1 MFAFTAPDFVYV
13 CDFLHDYG
21 GVKVVTAIFPA
32 AGKGKRMQAGMN
44 KVLVE
49 LEGVPILVRTLA
61 RFSRCQAVDRLVVVV
76 AAHEVDFVTDML
88 TGADREFGLKPWQVT
103 AGGSERQYSV
113 WNGIQAVQG
122 AADDDIILVHDAARP
137 LVSEKTILETIR
149 VAEAK
154 GAAIA
159 AVPVKNTIKVVDAS
173 GVVVDTPMRSTL
185 VAVQTPQIFRASLL
199 KEAYAALAAKPAAV
213 TDDASVVELL
223 GHRVVVAQGRYENIK
238 ITTPEDLV
246 LAEHFLEELQ
256 QEEHNYGE

>member
-1 MFAFTAPDFVYV
+1 M
-13 CDFLHDYG
+13 
-21 GVKVVTAIFPA
+21 VTAIFPA

-49 LEGVPILVRTLA
+49 LEGMPILVRTLA
-61 RFSRCQAVDRLVVVV
+61 RFSRCQAVDRMVVVV

-159 AVPVKNTIKVVDAS
+159 AVPAKNTIKLCNAAGEVVE
-173 GVVVDTPMRSTL
+173 TPDRSRL
-185 VAVQTPQIFRASLL
+185 WEVQTPQGFRRDILVRANQQAMAESFLG
-199 KEAYAALAAKPAAV
+199 
-213 TDDASVVELL
+213 TDDASLVERL
-223 GHRVVVAQGRYENIK
+223 GQKVFIVESDYRNIK
-238 ITTPEDLV
+238 LTTPEDMV
-246 LAEHFLEELQ
+246 IAKAFLAAEE
-256 QEEHNYGE
+256 ENE

>member
-1 MFAFTAPDFVYV
+1 M
-13 CDFLHDYG
+13 
-21 GVKVVTAIFPA
+21 VTAIFPA

-88 TGADREFGLKPWQVT
+88 TGADREYGLKPWQVT

-149 VAEAK
+149 VAEEK

-159 AVPVKNTIKVVDAS
+159 AVPAKNTIKMCNSAGEVVE
-173 GVVVDTPMRSTL
+173 TPDRSRL
-185 VAVQTPQIFRASLL
+185 WEVQTPQGFRRDILVRANQQAMAESFLG
-199 KEAYAALAAKPAAV
+199 
-213 TDDASVVELL
+213 TDDASLVERL
-223 GHRVVVAQGRYENIK
+223 GQKVFIVESDYRNIK
-238 ITTPEDLV
+238 LTTPEDMV
-246 LAEHFLEELQ
+246 IAKAFLAAEE
-256 QEEHNYGE
+256 ENE

>member
-1 MFAFTAPDFVYV
+1 M
-13 CDFLHDYG
+13 
-21 GVKVVTAIFPA
+21 VTAIFPA

-49 LEGVPILVRTLA
+49 LEGMPILVRTLA

-88 TGADREFGLKPWQVT
+88 TGADRESGLKPWQVT

-159 AVPVKNTIKVVDAS
+159 AVPAKNTIKLCNAAGEVVE
-173 GVVVDTPMRSTL
+173 TPDRSRL
-185 VAVQTPQIFRASLL
+185 WEVQTPQGFRRDILVRANQQAMAESFLG
-199 KEAYAALAAKPAAV
+199 
-213 TDDASVVELL
+213 TDDASLVERL
-223 GHRVVVAQGRYENIK
+223 GQKVFIVESDYRNIK
-238 ITTPEDLV
+238 LTTPEDMV
-246 LAEHFLEELQ
+246 IAKAFLAAEE
-256 QEEHNYGE
+256 ENE

>member
-1 MFAFTAPDFVYV
+1 M
-13 CDFLHDYG
+13 
-21 GVKVVTAIFPA
+21 VTAIFPA

-76 AAHEVDFVTDML
+76 AAHEVDFVTEML
-88 TGADREFGLKPWQVT
+88 EKADKKFGLKPWQVT

-113 WNGIQAVQG
+113 WNGIQA
-122 AADDDIILVHDAARP
+122 ATEPSDDDIILVHDAARP

-159 AVPVKNTIKVVDAS
+159 AVPAKNTIKLCNAS
-173 GVVVDTPMRSTL
+173 GEVVETPDRSRL
-185 VAVQTPQIFRASLL
+185 WEVQTPQGFRRDILVKANQQ
-199 KEAYAALAAKPAAV
+199 AV
-213 TDDASVVELL
+213 AEGFLGTDDASLVERL
-223 GHRVVVAQGRYENIK
+223 GRKVHIVESDYRNIK
-238 ITTPEDLV
+238 LTTPEDMV
-246 LAEHFLEELQ
+246 IAKAFLAAEEDK
-256 QEEHNYGE
+256 E

>member
-1 MFAFTAPDFVYV
+1 M
-13 CDFLHDYG
+13 
-21 GVKVVTAIFPA
+21 VTAIFPA

-49 LEGVPILVRTLA
+49 LEGMPILVRTLA

-76 AAHEVDFVTDML
+76 AAHDVDFVTDML

-159 AVPVKNTIKVVDAS
+159 AVPAKNTIKLCNAAGEVVE
-173 GVVVDTPMRSTL
+173 TPDRSRL
-185 VAVQTPQIFRASLL
+185 WEVQTPQGFRRDILVRANQQAMAESFLG
-199 KEAYAALAAKPAAV
+199 
-213 TDDASVVELL
+213 TDDASLVERL
-223 GHRVVVAQGRYENIK
+223 GQKVFIVESDYRNIK
-238 ITTPEDLV
+238 LTTPEDMV
-246 LAEHFLEELQ
+246 IAKAFLAAEE
-256 QEEHNYGE
+256 ENE

>member
-1 MFAFTAPDFVYV
+1 M
-13 CDFLHDYG
+13 
-21 GVKVVTAIFPA
+21 VTAIFPA

-49 LEGVPILVRTLA
+49 LEGMPILVRTLA
-61 RFSRCQAVDRLVVVV
+61 RFSRCQAVDRLVIVV

-159 AVPVKNTIKVVDAS
+159 AVPAKNTIKLCNAAGEVVE
-173 GVVVDTPMRSTL
+173 TPDRSRL
-185 VAVQTPQIFRASLL
+185 WEVQTPQGFRRDILVRANQQAMAESFLG
-199 KEAYAALAAKPAAV
+199 
-213 TDDASVVELL
+213 TDDASLVERL
-223 GHRVVVAQGRYENIK
+223 GQKVFIVESDYRNIK
-238 ITTPEDLV
+238 LTTPEDMV
-246 LAEHFLEELQ
+246 IAKAFLAAEEDK
-256 QEEHNYGE
+256 E

>member
-1 MFAFTAPDFVYV
+1 M
-13 CDFLHDYG
+13 
-21 GVKVVTAIFPA
+21 VTAIFPA

-49 LEGVPILVRTLA
+49 LEGMPILVRTLA

-159 AVPVKNTIKVVDAS
+159 AVPAKNTIKLCNAAGEVVE
-173 GVVVDTPMRSTL
+173 TPDRSRL
-185 VAVQTPQIFRASLL
+185 WEVQTPQGFRRDILVRANQQAMAESFLG
-199 KEAYAALAAKPAAV
+199 
-213 TDDASVVELL
+213 TDDASLVERL
-223 GHRVVVAQGRYENIK
+223 GQKVFIVESDYRNIK
-238 ITTPEDLV
+238 LTTPEDMV
-246 LAEHFLEELQ
+246 IAKAFLAAEEDK
-256 QEEHNYGE
+256 E

>member
-1 MFAFTAPDFVYV
+1 M
-13 CDFLHDYG
+13 
-21 GVKVVTAIFPA
+21 VTAIFPA

-49 LEGVPILVRTLA
+49 LEGMPILVRTLA

-159 AVPVKNTIKVVDAS
+159 AVPAKNTIKLCNAAGEVVE
-173 GVVVDTPMRSTL
+173 TPDRSRL
-185 VAVQTPQIFRASLL
+185 WEVQTPQGFRRDILVRANQQAMAESFLG
-199 KEAYAALAAKPAAV
+199 
-213 TDDASVVELL
+213 TDDASLVERL
-223 GHRVVVAQGRYENIK
+223 GQKVFIVESDYRNIK
-238 ITTPEDLV
+238 LTTPEDMVIAKAFLV
-246 LAEHFLEELQ
+246 AEEEN
-256 QEEHNYGE
+256 E

>member
-1 MFAFTAPDFVYV
+1 M
-13 CDFLHDYG
+13 
-21 GVKVVTAIFPA
+21 VTAIFPA

-76 AAHEVDFVTDML
+76 AAHEVEFVTDML

-113 WNGIQAVQG
+113 WNGIHAVQG

-159 AVPVKNTIKVVDAS
+159 AVPAKNTIKLCNAAGEVVE
-173 GVVVDTPMRSTL
+173 TPDRSRL
-185 VAVQTPQIFRASLL
+185 WEVQTPQGFRRDILVRANQQAMAESFLG
-199 KEAYAALAAKPAAV
+199 
-213 TDDASVVELL
+213 TDDASLVERL
-223 GHRVVVAQGRYENIK
+223 GQKVFIVESDYRNIK
-238 ITTPEDLV
+238 LTAPEDMV
-246 LAEHFLEELQ
+246 IAKAFLAAEE
-256 QEEHNYGE
+256 ENE

>member
-1 MFAFTAPDFVYV
+1 M
-13 CDFLHDYG
+13 
-21 GVKVVTAIFPA
+21 VTAIFPA

-49 LEGVPILVRTLA
+49 LEGMPILVRTLA

-159 AVPVKNTIKVVDAS
+159 AVPAKNTIKLCNAAGEVVE
-173 GVVVDTPMRSTL
+173 TPDRSRL
-185 VAVQTPQIFRASLL
+185 WEVQTPQGFRRDILVKANQQ
-199 KEAYAALAAKPAAV
+199 AV
-213 TDDASVVELL
+213 AEGFLGTDDASLVERL
-223 GHRVVVAQGRYENIK
+223 GRKVHIVESDYRNIK
-238 ITTPEDLV
+238 LTTPEDMVIAKAFLAALV
-246 LAEHFLEELQ
+246 YKE
-256 QEEHNYGE
+256 

>member
-1 MFAFTAPDFVYV
+1 M
-13 CDFLHDYG
+13 
-21 GVKVVTAIFPA
+21 VTAIFPA

-49 LEGVPILVRTLA
+49 LEGMPILVRTLA

-159 AVPVKNTIKVVDAS
+159 AVPAKNTIKLCNAAGEVVE
-173 GVVVDTPMRSTL
+173 TPDRSRL
-185 VAVQTPQIFRASLL
+185 WEVQTPQGFRRDILVRANQQAMAESFLG
-199 KEAYAALAAKPAAV
+199 
-213 TDDASVVELL
+213 TDDASLVERL
-223 GHRVVVAQGRYENIK
+223 GQKVFIVESDYRNIK
-238 ITTPEDLV
+238 LTTPEDMV
-246 LAEHFLEELQ
+246 IAKAFLAAEE
-256 QEEHNYGE
+256 ENE

>member
-1 MFAFTAPDFVYV
+1 M
-13 CDFLHDYG
+13 
-21 GVKVVTAIFPA
+21 VTAIFPA

-49 LEGVPILVRTLA
+49 LEGMPILVRTLA

-113 WNGIQAVQG
+113 WNGILAVQG
-122 AADDDIILVHDAARP
+122 AADDDIILVQDAARP

-159 AVPVKNTIKVVDAS
+159 AVPAKNTIKLCNAAGEVVE
-173 GVVVDTPMRSTL
+173 TPDRSRL
-185 VAVQTPQIFRASLL
+185 WEVQTPQGFRRDILVKANQQ
-199 KEAYAALAAKPAAV
+199 AV
-213 TDDASVVELL
+213 AEGFLGTDDASLVERL
-223 GHRVVVAQGRYENIK
+223 GRKVHIVESDYRNIK
-238 ITTPEDLV
+238 LTTPEDMV
-246 LAEHFLEELQ
+246 IAKAFLAAEEDK
-256 QEEHNYGE
+256 E

>member
-1 MFAFTAPDFVYV
+1 M
-13 CDFLHDYG
+13 
-21 GVKVVTAIFPA
+21 VTAIFPA

-88 TGADREFGLKPWQVT
+88 TGAGRELGLKPWQVT

-149 VAEAK
+149 VAEAN

-159 AVPVKNTIKVVDAS
+159 AVPAKNTIKLCNAVGEVVE
-173 GVVVDTPMRSTL
+173 TPDRSRL
-185 VAVQTPQIFRASLL
+185 WEVQTPQGFRRDILVRANQQAMAESFLG
-199 KEAYAALAAKPAAV
+199 
-213 TDDASVVELL
+213 TDDASLVERL
-223 GHRVVVAQGRYENIK
+223 GQKVFIVESDYRNIK
-238 ITTPEDLV
+238 LTTPEDMV
-246 LAEHFLEELQ
+246 IAKAFLAAEE
-256 QEEHNYGE
+256 ENE

>member
-1 MFAFTAPDFVYV
+1 M
-13 CDFLHDYG
+13 
-21 GVKVVTAIFPA
+21 VTAIFPA

-49 LEGVPILVRTLA
+49 LEGMPILVRTLA

-76 AAHEVDFVTDML
+76 AAHEADFVTDML
-88 TGADREFGLKPWQVT
+88 TGSDREFGLKPWQVT

-159 AVPVKNTIKVVDAS
+159 AVPAKNTIKLCNAAGEVVE
-173 GVVVDTPMRSTL
+173 TPDRSRL
-185 VAVQTPQIFRASLL
+185 WEVQTPQGFRRDILVRANQQAMAESFLG
-199 KEAYAALAAKPAAV
+199 
-213 TDDASVVELL
+213 TDDASLVERL
-223 GHRVVVAQGRYENIK
+223 GQKVFIVESDYRNIK
-238 ITTPEDLV
+238 LTTPEDMV
-246 LAEHFLEELQ
+246 IAKAFLAAEE
-256 QEEHNYGE
+256 ENE

>member
-1 MFAFTAPDFVYV
+1 M
-13 CDFLHDYG
+13 
-21 GVKVVTAIFPA
+21 VTAIFPA

-88 TGADREFGLKPWQVT
+88 TGADREYGLKPWQVT

-122 AADDDIILVHDAARP
+122 ASDDIILVHDAARP

-149 VAEAK
+149 VAEEK

-159 AVPVKNTIKVVDAS
+159 AVPAKNTIKMCNSAGEVVE
-173 GVVVDTPMRSTL
+173 TPDRSRL
-185 VAVQTPQIFRASLL
+185 WEVQTPQGFRRDILVWANQQAMAEGFLG
-199 KEAYAALAAKPAAV
+199 
-213 TDDASVVELL
+213 TDDASLVERLGRKVVIVESDY
-223 GHRVVVAQGRYENIK
+223 RNIK
-238 ITTPEDLV
+238 LTTPEDMV
-246 LAEHFLEELQ
+246 IAKAFLAAEE
-256 QEEHNYGE
+256 EN

>member
-1 MFAFTAPDFVYV
+1 M
-13 CDFLHDYG
+13 
-21 GVKVVTAIFPA
+21 VTAIFPA

-49 LEGVPILVRTLA
+49 LEGMPILVRTLA

-76 AAHEVDFVTDML
+76 AAHEVEFVTDML

-159 AVPVKNTIKVVDAS
+159 AVPAKNTIKLCNAAGEVVE
-173 GVVVDTPMRSTL
+173 TPDRSRL
-185 VAVQTPQIFRASLL
+185 WEVQTPQGFRRDILVRANQQAMAESFLG
-199 KEAYAALAAKPAAV
+199 
-213 TDDASVVELL
+213 TDDASLVERL
-223 GHRVVVAQGRYENIK
+223 GQKVFIVESDYRNIK
-238 ITTPEDLV
+238 LTTPEDMV
-246 LAEHFLEELQ
+246 IAKAFLAAEE
-256 QEEHNYGE
+256 ENE

>member
-49 LEGVPILVRTLA
+49 LEGMPILVRTLA

-159 AVPVKNTIKVVDAS
+159 AVPAKNTIKLCNAAGEVVE
-173 GVVVDTPMRSTL
+173 TPDRSRL
-185 VAVQTPQIFRASLL
+185 WEVQTPQGFRRDILVRANQQAMAESFLG
-199 KEAYAALAAKPAAV
+199 
-213 TDDASVVELL
+213 TDDASLVERL
-223 GHRVVVAQGRYENIK
+223 GQKVFIVESDYRNIK
-238 ITTPEDLV
+238 LTTPEDMV
-246 LAEHFLEELQ
+246 IAKAFLAAEE
-256 QEEHNYGE
+256 ENE

>member
-1 MFAFTAPDFVYV
+1 M
-13 CDFLHDYG
+13 
-21 GVKVVTAIFPA
+21 VTAIFPA

-49 LEGVPILVRTLA
+49 LEGMPILVRTLA

-76 AAHEVDFVTDML
+76 AAHEGDVVTDML

-159 AVPVKNTIKVVDAS
+159 AVPAKNTIKLCNAAGEVVE
-173 GVVVDTPMRSTL
+173 TPDRSRL
-185 VAVQTPQIFRASLL
+185 WEVQTPQGFRRDILVKANQQ
-199 KEAYAALAAKPAAV
+199 AV
-213 TDDASVVELL
+213 AEGFLGTDDASLVERL
-223 GHRVVVAQGRYENIK
+223 GRKVHIVESDYRNIK
-238 ITTPEDLV
+238 LTTPEDMV
-246 LAEHFLEELQ
+246 IAKAFLAAEEDK
-256 QEEHNYGE
+256 E

>member
-1 MFAFTAPDFVYV
+1 M
-13 CDFLHDYG
+13 
-21 GVKVVTAIFPA
+21 VTAIFPA

-76 AAHEVDFVTDML
+76 AAHEVDFVTEML

-159 AVPVKNTIKVVDAS
+159 AVPAKNTIKLCNAAGEVVE
-173 GVVVDTPMRSTL
+173 TPDRSRL
-185 VAVQTPQIFRASLL
+185 WEVQTPQGFRRDILVRANQQAMAESFLG
-199 KEAYAALAAKPAAV
+199 
-213 TDDASVVELL
+213 TDDASLVERL
-223 GHRVVVAQGRYENIK
+223 GQKVFIVESDYRNIK
-238 ITTPEDLV
+238 LTTPEDMV
-246 LAEHFLEELQ
+246 IAKAFLAAEE
-256 QEEHNYGE
+256 EN

>member
-49 LEGVPILVRTLA
+49 LEGMPILVRTLA

-122 AADDDIILVHDAARP
+122 AADDDIVLVHDAARP

-159 AVPVKNTIKVVDAS
+159 AVPAKNTIKLCNAAGEVVE
-173 GVVVDTPMRSTL
+173 TPERSRL
-185 VAVQTPQIFRASLL
+185 WEVQTPQGFRRDILVKANQQAVAEGFLGTEDASL
-199 KEAYAALAAKPAAV
+199 
-213 TDDASVVELL
+213 VERL
-223 GHRVVVAQGRYENIK
+223 GQKVHIVESDYRNIK
-238 ITTPEDLV
+238 LTTPEDMV
-246 LAEHFLEELQ
+246 IAKAFLAAEEDK
-256 QEEHNYGE
+256 E

>member
-1 MFAFTAPDFVYV
+1 M
-13 CDFLHDYG
+13 
-21 GVKVVTAIFPA
+21 VTAIFPA

-49 LEGVPILVRTLA
+49 LEGMPILVRTLA

-88 TGADREFGLKPWQVT
+88 TGADRAFGLKPWQVT

-159 AVPVKNTIKVVDAS
+159 AVPAKNTIKLCNAAGEVVE
-173 GVVVDTPMRSTL
+173 TPDRSRL
-185 VAVQTPQIFRASLL
+185 WEVQTPQGFRRDILVRANQQAMAESFLG
-199 KEAYAALAAKPAAV
+199 
-213 TDDASVVELL
+213 TDDASLVERL
-223 GHRVVVAQGRYENIK
+223 GQKVFIVESDYRNIK
-238 ITTPEDLV
+238 LTTPEDMV
-246 LAEHFLEELQ
+246 IAKAFLAAEE
-256 QEEHNYGE
+256 ENE

>member
-1 MFAFTAPDFVYV
+1 MFAFTAPDLVYV

-21 GVKVVTAIFPA
+21 GVTLVTAIFPA

-61 RFSRCQAVDRLVVVV
+61 RFSRCQPVDRLVVVV

-159 AVPVKNTIKVVDAS
+159 AVPAKNTIKLCNAAGEVVE
-173 GVVVDTPMRSTL
+173 TPDRSRL
-185 VAVQTPQIFRASLL
+185 WEVQTPQGFRRDILVKANQQ
-199 KEAYAALAAKPAAV
+199 AV
-213 TDDASVVELL
+213 AEGFLGTDDASLVERL
-223 GHRVVVAQGRYENIK
+223 GRKVHIVESDYRNIK
-238 ITTPEDLV
+238 LTTPEDMV
-246 LAEHFLEELQ
+246 IAKASLAAEEDK
-256 QEEHNYGE
+256 E

>member
-1 MFAFTAPDFVYV
+1 M
-13 CDFLHDYG
+13 
-21 GVKVVTAIFPA
+21 VTAIFPA

-76 AAHEVDFVTDML
+76 AAPEVEFVTDML
-88 TGADREFGLKPWQVT
+88 TRADREYGLKPWLVT

-159 AVPVKNTIKVVDAS
+159 AVPAKNTIK
-173 GVVVDTPMRSTL
+173 L
-185 VAVQTPQIFRASLL
+185 CN
-199 KEAYAALAAKPAAV
+199 AAGE
-213 TDDASVVELL
+213 VVE
-223 GHRVVVAQGRYENIK
+223 
-238 ITTPEDLV
+238 TPDRSRLWQRAFWARMMPV
-246 LAEHFLEELQ
+246 W
-256 QEEHNYGE
+256 

>member
-1 MFAFTAPDFVYV
+1 M
-13 CDFLHDYG
+13 
-21 GVKVVTAIFPA
+21 VTAIFPA

-49 LEGVPILVRTLA
+49 LEGMPILVRTLA

-159 AVPVKNTIKVVDAS
+159 AVPAKNTIKLCNAAGEVVE
-173 GVVVDTPMRSTL
+173 TPDRSRL
-185 VAVQTPQIFRASLL
+185 WEVQTPQGFRRDILVKANQQ
-199 KEAYAALAAKPAAV
+199 AV
-213 TDDASVVELL
+213 AEGFLGTDDASLVERL
-223 GHRVVVAQGRYENIK
+223 GRKVHIVESDYRNIK
-238 ITTPEDLV
+238 LTTPEDRV
-246 LAEHFLEELQ
+246 IAKAFLAAEEDK
-256 QEEHNYGE
+256 E

>member
-1 MFAFTAPDFVYV
+1 M
-13 CDFLHDYG
+13 
-21 GVKVVTAIFPA
+21 VTAIFPA

-49 LEGVPILVRTLA
+49 LEGMPILVRTLA

-159 AVPVKNTIKVVDAS
+159 AVPAKNTIKLCNAAGEVVE
-173 GVVVDTPMRSTL
+173 TPDRSRL
-185 VAVQTPQIFRASLL
+185 WEVQTPQGFRRDILVRANQ
-199 KEAYAALAAKPAAV
+199 LAMAEGFLG
-213 TDDASVVELL
+213 TDDASLVERL
-223 GHRVVVAQGRYENIK
+223 GRKVHIVESDYRNIK
-238 ITTPEDLV
+238 LTTPEDMV
-246 LAEHFLEELQ
+246 IAKAFLAAEEDK
-256 QEEHNYGE
+256 E